1 MAQQKA
7 TEKSKTKNRPKAIW
21 ATALSSL
28 TRMEC
33 NAVENFFLEAGS
45 HFSARLSEMRQD
57 AGGGPFSD
65 EEIDRYVD
73 LRDELEAF
81 ERTNRYFAIVQAAG
95 VFERV
100 SVRIIEVAVDAGL
113 LARSAMYAKSGFVNA
128 RSVNDGYKQL
138 NIALPNGDTPLLKEL
153 ASRRNLI
160 LHSGGRY
167 PLDETAKATF
177 APIRF
182 LEVKDSEVIDGIRL
196 AGRCA
201 EHRIR
206 QFQRQYCVQ

>member
-1 MAQQKA
+1 MSNLKTETSKA
-7 TEKSKTKNRPKAIW
+7 RKPPKAIW

-33 NAVENFFLEAGS
+33 RAVESFFQEAGS
-45 HFSARLSEMRQD
+45 HFSTRLREMRRD
-57 AGGGPFSD
+57 AGEGPFSD
-65 EEIDRYVD
+65 EEIDHYVD

-81 ERTNRYFAIVQAAG
+81 ERTNRYFALVQAAG
-95 VFERV
+95 VYERV

-113 LARSAMYAKSGFVNA
+113 LSRSAMYASSGFINA
-128 RSVNDGYKQL
+128 RSINEGYKQL
-138 NIALPNGDTPLLKEL
+138 GIALPKADIPPLKEL

-167 PLDETAKATF
+167 PLDEDAKANF
-177 APIRF
+177 SPVRF
-182 LEVKDSEVIDGIRL
+182 LEVSDDEVIETIRL

-201 EHRIR
+201 ESRIR
-206 QFQRQYCVQ
+206 QFQKQHCVQ

>member
-1 MAQQKA
+1 MAQPNANGKP
-7 TEKSKTKNRPKAIW
+7 KTKKRPKAIW

-45 HFSARLSEMRQD
+45 HFSERLREMRQN
-57 AGGGPFSD
+57 AGEGPFSD
-65 EEIDRYVD
+65 EEIDHYVD

-113 LARSAMYAKSGFVNA
+113 LKRSAMYAKSGFVNA

-138 NIALPNGDTPLLKEL
+138 NIELPKSDSPLLKEL

-167 PLDETAKATF
+167 PLDEAAKATF

-182 LEVKDSEVIDGIRL
+182 LEVTDSEVIDSIRL
-196 AGRCA
+196 AGRSA

-206 QFQRQYCVQ
+206 QFQKQYCV